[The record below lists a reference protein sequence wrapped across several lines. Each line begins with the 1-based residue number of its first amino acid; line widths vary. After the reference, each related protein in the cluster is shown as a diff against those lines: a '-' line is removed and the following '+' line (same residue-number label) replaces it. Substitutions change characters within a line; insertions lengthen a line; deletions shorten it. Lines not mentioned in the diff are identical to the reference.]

1 MSVSKCYLCHRKLKG
16 GDWMLIVIDGQVQK
30 ICKDKRT
37 CKQHQEMRSVKC
49 GEGEDDSE
57 TGATVYRIV
66 FDWQCCAVIVAG
78 LIAAIIV
85 GIAVAVMAI
94 MICS

>member
-1 MSVSKCYLCHRKLKG
+1 MLK
-16 GDWMLIVIDGQVQK
+16 VIDGQVQK

-37 CKQHQEMRSVKC
+37 CKQHQEMRNVKC

-94 MICS
+94 MIYS